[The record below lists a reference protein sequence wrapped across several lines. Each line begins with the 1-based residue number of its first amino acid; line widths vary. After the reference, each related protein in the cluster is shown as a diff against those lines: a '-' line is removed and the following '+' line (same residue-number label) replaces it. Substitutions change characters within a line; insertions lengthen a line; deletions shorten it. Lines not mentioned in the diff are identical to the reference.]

1 MMKKKLIEVALPL
14 EAINEASAR
23 EKSIRHGHPST
34 LHLWWARRPLAAA
47 RAVIFSSLVDDP
59 SSHPDQFPTEEAQEK
74 ERQRLFNI
82 LERLVVWENSNDEKL
97 LAEVKAEI
105 ARSTDGNIPEFLD
118 PFAGGG
124 AIPLEAQRL
133 GLKAHA
139 SDLNP
144 VAVMI
149 NKAMIEIP
157 PKFQGLPPVNPE
169 ARAKLGSELAWKGL
183 TGLAEDVRYYGE
195 WMKEEAFKR
204 IGHLYPKAKL
214 PNGSEA
220 TVIAWIWARTV
231 KCPNPACGCEMPLVN
246 SFWLSKRK
254 GKEAYVLPM
263 IYNGKITFK
272 VHQNTPDSSTAKLLD
287 AGTGYINSR
296 GKRVKATFIC
306 SCCKSGVAKGEYIDQ
321 EANEERMHMI
331 PIAIVAENVGG
342 RLYLDP
348 NNEQS
353 KKIDEFFKSNSFQ
366 ERIPNEKCKGTFASN
381 AMGRPY
387 GFKFFSDYFTKRQLI
402 SLVTFSELVAEL
414 QQKVF
419 EDAISIG
426 MAEDS
431 ISLDA
436 AGSGAKAYGEAISV
450 YLAMLVDKLADLGN
464 SLNRW
469 EPNAQC
475 PRQLFARQAIPIVW
489 DFAEGNPFS
498 DSSGSWEVLLGNLV
512 RSFMAPAFCFSR
524 DSHGAA
530 LQADATQD
538 NGLRSIMISTDPPYY
553 NNIGYA
559 DLSDFFY
566 VWMRRSLRYTYP
578 NLFSTMLVPKV
589 EELIAT
595 PYRFDGSKE
604 KARDFFED
612 GMLRTFSQVHKY
624 TREDIPVTIY
634 YAFKQSETNT
644 EDENDTDVTT
654 VVTASTGWETML
666 SAVIQA
672 GFAITGTWPIRT
684 EMSSR
689 AVAQGANALASSI
702 VLVCRKRHPS
712 ASFVTRKDF
721 LATLRRELKPAL
733 VQLQHANIA
742 PVDLAQSAI
751 GPGMAVYS
759 RNGKVL
765 DADGTPM
772 SVRSALQIINQL
784 VDEFFNEQEGDL
796 DSESRFC
803 VELFSQVAFNPIKY
817 GTAEVLATAKS
828 ISISKLAQAGVLN
841 SSKGSVQLT
850 CRDDL
855 QEFSVM
861 NSNIT
866 WLVTQQ
872 ITKAFEKHGIDG
884 ATKILARV
892 SGTMAE
898 NAKALAYRL
907 YTIAERKGWATEAY
921 AYNVLVSSWMDI
933 QQGATNQVKYKEG
946 ELQFE

>member
-1 MMKKKLIEVALPL
+1 MTKKKLIEVALPL

-97 LAEVKAEI
+97 LAEAKAEI
-105 ARSTDGNIPEFLD
+105 SRSTDGNIPEFLD

-169 ARAKLGSELAWKGL
+169 ARAKLGSELAWKGS

-214 PNGSEA
+214 PNGTDA

-246 SFWLSKRK
+246 SFSLSKKK
-254 GKEAYVLPM
+254 GNEYWIVPEVVQ
-263 IYNGKITFK
+263 GKIQYRVSNEGLAPKSIK
-272 VHQNTPDSSTAKLLD
+272 V
-287 AGTGYINSR
+287 SR
-296 GKRVKATFIC
+296 GGQFRCV
-306 SCCKSGVAKGEYIDQ
+306 SCGNITKSEYIHREFCED
-321 EANEERMHMI
+321 RTGRHLL
-331 PIAIVAENVGG
+331 AIVAEGKNNRVYLSPNDSHFEIANCSMPETYPEAEMNQKCTDLISG
-342 RLYLDP
+342 R
-348 NNEQS
+348 
-353 KKIDEFFKSNSFQ
+353 
-366 ERIPNEKCKGTFASN
+366 G
-381 AMGRPY
+381 Y
-387 GFKFFSDYFTKRQLI
+387 GFEYWHELFTNRQLVA
-402 SLVTFSELVAEL
+402 LTTFSNLVAEA
-414 QQKVF
+414 QQKAY
-419 EDAISIG
+419 EDAVMAGIADDDIG
-426 MAEDS
+426 
-431 ISLDA
+431 LDA
-436 AGSGAKAYGEAISV
+436 GGSGAKAYGEAVGV
-450 YLAMLVDKLADLGN
+450 YLAFLVDQMANHSSSICSWN
-464 SLNRW
+464 SVNTQMR
-469 EPNAQC
+469 NV
-475 PRQLFARQAIPIVW
+475 FSRQAIPMVW
-489 DFAEGNPFS
+489 DYAECNIFS
-498 DSSGSWEVLLGNLV
+498 SSSGSFNNLHE
-512 RSFMAPAFCFSR
+512 RMIKAFNNLPIKT
-524 DSHGAA
+524 
-530 LQADATQD
+530 LQSTASQFDATKE
-538 NGLRSIMISTDPPYY
+538 NGLRSIMVSTDPPYY
-553 NNIGYA
+553 DNIGYA

-566 VWMRRSLRYTYP
+566 VWMRRSLRNTFP
-578 NLFSTMLVPKV
+578 RLFSTMLVPKV
-589 EELIAT
+589 EELVAT
-595 PYRFDGSKE
+595 PYRFNGDKE
-604 KARDFFED
+604 KARDFFEE
-612 GMLRTFSQVHKY
+612 GMLKTFKQVYKY
-624 TREDIPVTIY
+624 TRDDIPVTIY
-634 YAFKQSETNT
+634 YAFKQSETGA
-644 EDENDTDVTT
+644 EDEEETDGSQIT
-654 VVTASTGWETML
+654 TASTGWDTML
-666 SAVIQA
+666 SAIIQA

-684 EMSSR
+684 EKLGR
-689 AVAQGANALASSI
+689 VIGIGANALASSI
-702 VLVCRKRHPS
+702 VIVCRKRIPS
-712 ASFVTRKDF
+712 TSFVTRKDF

-784 VDEFFNEQEGDL
+784 IDEFFNEQEGDL

-803 VELFSQVAFNPIKY
+803 VDLFSQVAFNPIKY
-817 GTAEVLATAKS
+817 GTAEVLATARS
-828 ISISKLAQAGVLN
+828 ISISKLAQAGVLS
-841 SSKGSVQLT
+841 SSKGSVQLNF
-850 CRDDL
+850 REDL
-855 QEFSVM
+855 PEFSVM
-861 NSNIT
+861 NSNVT

-892 SGTMAE
+892 SGPMAE

-933 QQGATNQVKYKEG
+933 QQGVTNQVEYKAG

>member
-1 MMKKKLIEVALPL
+1 
-14 EAINEASAR
+14 
-23 EKSIRHGHPST
+23 
-34 LHLWWARRPLAAA
+34 
-47 RAVIFSSLVDDP
+47 
-59 SSHPDQFPTEEAQEK
+59 
-74 ERQRLFNI
+74 
-82 LERLVVWENSNDEKL
+82 
-97 LAEVKAEI
+97 
-105 ARSTDGNIPEFLD
+105 
-118 PFAGGG
+118 
-124 AIPLEAQRL
+124 
-133 GLKAHA
+133 
-139 SDLNP
+139 
-144 VAVMI
+144 
-149 NKAMIEIP
+149 
-157 PKFQGLPPVNPE
+157 
-169 ARAKLGSELAWKGL
+169 
-183 TGLAEDVRYYGE
+183 
-195 WMKEEAFKR
+195 
-204 IGHLYPKAKL
+204 
-214 PNGSEA
+214 
-220 TVIAWIWARTV
+220 
-231 KCPNPACGCEMPLVN
+231 CGCEMPLAR
-246 SFWLSKRK
+246 SFTLSKKKGNEHHVELEIQGNQIQYHVKPGIAKKIEGTVNRK
-254 GKEAYVLPM
+254 GATCPCCGAPVGFEYIRNEAKASRMKATM
-263 IYNGKITFK
+263 IAIVTESQTGRIYLD
-272 VHQNTPDSSTAKLLD
+272 PDSLQFQSADIPVPEDIIYTDLPEKALGFRTQAYGMVRHQDLFSNRQLTALTTFSDLVVEAQQKAYEDAVMAGIADDDIGLD
-287 AGTGYINSR
+287 AG
-296 GKRVKATFIC
+296 
-306 SCCKSGVAKGEYIDQ
+306 
-321 EANEERMHMI
+321 
-331 PIAIVAENVGG
+331 
-342 RLYLDP
+342 
-348 NNEQS
+348 
-353 KKIDEFFKSNSFQ
+353 
-366 ERIPNEKCKGTFASN
+366 
-381 AMGRPY
+381 
-387 GFKFFSDYFTKRQLI
+387 
-402 SLVTFSELVAEL
+402 
-414 QQKVF
+414 
-419 EDAISIG
+419 
-426 MAEDS
+426 
-431 ISLDA
+431 
-436 AGSGAKAYGEAISV
+436 GSGAKAYGEAIGV
-450 YLAMLVDKLADLGN
+450 YLAFLIDKLADYN
-464 SLNRW
+464 SSICSWNSAG
-469 EPNAQC
+469 EKM
-475 PRQLFARQAIPIVW
+475 RQTFARQAIPMVW
-489 DFAEGNPFS
+489 DYAESNLFCH
-498 DSSGSWEVLLGNLV
+498 SSGSYHNMLEWVYKCIYN
-512 RSFMAPAFCFSR
+512 SPI
-524 DSHGAA
+524 
-530 LQADATQD
+530 ADAGEVKQWDATKD

-553 NNIGYA
+553 DNIGYA

-634 YAFKQSETNT
+634 YAFKQSETNA

-689 AVAQGANALASSI
+689 AIAQGANALASSI

-817 GTAEVLATAKS
+817 GIAEVLATAKS
-828 ISISKLAQAGVLN
+828 ISISKLAQAGVLT
-841 SSKGSVQLT
+841 SSKGSVQLS

-861 NSNIT
+861 NSNVT

-892 SGTMAE
+892 TGPMAE

-933 QQGATNQVKYKEG
+933 QQGATNQVEYKAG

>member
-1 MMKKKLIEVALPL
+1 MMRSCWQKQGR
-14 EAINEASAR
+14 NF
-23 EKSIRHGHPST
+23 T
-34 LHLWWARRPLAAA
+34 
-47 RAVIFSSLVDDP
+47 
-59 SSHPDQFPTEEAQEK
+59 
-74 ERQRLFNI
+74 FN
-82 LERLVVWENSNDEKL
+82 
-97 LAEVKAEI
+97 
-105 ARSTDGNIPEFLD
+105 DGNIPEFLD

-169 ARAKLGSELAWKGL
+169 ARAKLGSELAWKGS

-214 PNGSEA
+214 PNGTEA

-246 SFWLSKRK
+246 SFSLSKKK
-254 GKEAYVLPM
+254 GNEYWIVPEVVQ
-263 IYNGKITFK
+263 GKIQYRVSNEGLAPKSIK
-272 VHQNTPDSSTAKLLD
+272 V
-287 AGTGYINSR
+287 SR
-296 GKRVKATFIC
+296 GGQFRCV
-306 SCCKSGVAKGEYIDQ
+306 SCGNITKSEYIHREFCED
-321 EANEERMHMI
+321 RTGRHLL
-331 PIAIVAENVGG
+331 AIVAEGKNNRVYLSPNDSHFEIANCSMPETYPEAEMNQKCTDLISG
-342 RLYLDP
+342 R
-348 NNEQS
+348 
-353 KKIDEFFKSNSFQ
+353 
-366 ERIPNEKCKGTFASN
+366 G
-381 AMGRPY
+381 Y
-387 GFKFFSDYFTKRQLI
+387 GFEYWHELFTNRQLVA
-402 SLVTFSELVAEL
+402 LTTFSNLVAEA
-414 QQKVF
+414 QQKAY
-419 EDAISIG
+419 EDAVNAGMVDDGIG
-426 MAEDS
+426 
-431 ISLDA
+431 LDA
-436 AGSGAKAYGEAISV
+436 GGSGVKAYGEAIGV
-450 YLAMLVDKLADLGN
+450 YLAMLVDKQADLGN

-475 PRQLFARQAIPIVW
+475 PRQLFARQAIPMVW
-489 DFAEGNPFS
+489 DYAEGNPFS
-498 DSSGSWEVLLGNLV
+498 DSSGSWKVLLNNLA
-512 RSFMAPAFCFSR
+512 RSFSAPAFNFYR
-524 DSHGAA
+524 DYTGLVS
-530 LQADATQD
+530 QADATQD

-553 NNIGYA
+553 DNIGYA

-566 VWMRRSLRYTYP
+566 IWMRRSLRKTFP

-604 KARDFFED
+604 RARDFFED
-612 GMLRTFSQVHKY
+612 GMFRTFSQVHEY

-644 EDENDTDVTT
+644 EDEDDTDDTSA
-654 VVTASTGWETML
+654 VTASTGWETML

-702 VLVCRKRHPS
+702 VLVCRKRNPS

-784 VDEFFNEQEGDL
+784 VDEFFNEQEGEL

-817 GTAEVLATAKS
+817 GTAEVLATAKA
-828 ISISKLAQAGVLN
+828 ISISKLAQAGVLT
-841 SSKGSVQLT
+841 SSKGSVQLS

-861 NSNIT
+861 NSNVT

-884 ATKILARV
+884 AIKILARV
-892 SGTMAE
+892 SGPMAE

-933 QQGATNQVKYKEG
+933 QQGVTNQVEYKAG

>member
-1 MMKKKLIEVALPL
+1 MSMMKKKLIEVALPL
-14 EAINEASAR
+14 EAINEASSR

-97 LAEVKAEI
+97 LAEAKAEI
-105 ARSTDGNIPEFLD
+105 SRSTDGNIPEFLD

-169 ARAKLGSELAWKGL
+169 ARAKLGSELAWKGS

-214 PNGSEA
+214 PNGTEA

-231 KCPNPACGCEMPLVN
+231 KCPNPACGCEMPLAR
-246 SFWLSKRK
+246 SFTLSKKK
-254 GKEAYVLPM
+254 GKEHHVELEIQGNQIQYHVKPGVAKKIEGTVNRKGATCPCCGAPVGFEYIRNEAKASRMKATM
-263 IYNGKITFK
+263 IAIVTESQTGRIYLD
-272 VHQNTPDSSTAKLLD
+272 PDSLQFQSADIPVPEDIIYTDLPEKALGFRTQAYGMVRHQDLFSNRQLTALTTFSDLVVEAQQKAYEDAVMAGIADDDIGLD
-287 AGTGYINSR
+287 AG
-296 GKRVKATFIC
+296 
-306 SCCKSGVAKGEYIDQ
+306 
-321 EANEERMHMI
+321 
-331 PIAIVAENVGG
+331 
-342 RLYLDP
+342 
-348 NNEQS
+348 
-353 KKIDEFFKSNSFQ
+353 
-366 ERIPNEKCKGTFASN
+366 
-381 AMGRPY
+381 
-387 GFKFFSDYFTKRQLI
+387 
-402 SLVTFSELVAEL
+402 
-414 QQKVF
+414 
-419 EDAISIG
+419 
-426 MAEDS
+426 
-431 ISLDA
+431 
-436 AGSGAKAYGEAISV
+436 GSGAKAYGEAVGV
-450 YLAMLVDKLADLGN
+450 YLAFLVDQMANHSSSICSWN
-464 SLNRW
+464 SVNTQMR
-469 EPNAQC
+469 NV
-475 PRQLFARQAIPIVW
+475 FSRQAIPMVW
-489 DFAEGNPFS
+489 DYAECNIFS
-498 DSSGSWEVLLGNLV
+498 SSSGSFNNLHE
-512 RSFMAPAFCFSR
+512 RMIKAFNNLPIKT
-524 DSHGAA
+524 
-530 LQADATQD
+530 LQSTASQFDATKE
-538 NGLRSIMISTDPPYY
+538 NGLRSIMVSTDPPYY
-553 NNIGYA
+553 DNIGYA

-566 VWMRRSLRYTYP
+566 VWMRRSLRNTFP
-578 NLFSTMLVPKV
+578 RLFSTMLVPKV
-589 EELIAT
+589 EELVAT
-595 PYRFDGSKE
+595 PYRFNGDKE
-604 KARDFFED
+604 KARDFFEE
-612 GMLRTFSQVHKY
+612 GMLKTFKQVYKY
-624 TREDIPVTIY
+624 TRDDIPVTIY
-634 YAFKQSETNT
+634 YAFKQSETDS
-644 EDENDTDVTT
+644 EDEEVTNGFQIT
-654 VVTASTGWETML
+654 TSSTGWDTML
-666 SAVIQA
+666 SAIIQA

-684 EMSSR
+684 EKVGR
-689 AVAQGANALASSI
+689 AIGIGTNALASSI
-702 VLVCRKRHPS
+702 VIVCRKRIPS
-712 ASFVTRKDF
+712 TSFVTRKDF

-803 VELFSQVAFNPIKY
+803 VDLFSQVAFNPIKY

-828 ISISKLAQAGVLN
+828 ISISKLAQAGVLT
-841 SSKGSVQLT
+841 SSKGSVQLN

-872 ITKAFEKHGIDG
+872 ITKAFEKNGIDG

-892 SGTMAE
+892 SGNMAE

-907 YTIAERKGWATEAY
+907 YTIAERKGWASEAY

-933 QQGATNQVKYKEG
+933 QQGATNQVEYKAG

>member
-14 EAINEASAR
+14 EAINEASSR

-97 LAEVKAEI
+97 LAEAKAEI
-105 ARSTDGNIPEFLD
+105 SRSTDGNIPEFLD

-169 ARAKLGSELAWKGL
+169 ARAKLGSELAWKGS

-214 PNGSEA
+214 PNGTEA

-231 KCPNPACGCEMPLVN
+231 KCPNPACGCEMPLAR
-246 SFWLSKRK
+246 SFTLSKKKGNEHHVELEIQGNQIQYHVKPGVAKKIEGTVNRK
-254 GKEAYVLPM
+254 GATCPCCGAPVGFEYIRNEAKASRMKATM
-263 IYNGKITFK
+263 IAIVTESQTGRIYLD
-272 VHQNTPDSSTAKLLD
+272 PDSLQFQSADIPVPEDIIYTDLPEKALGFRTQAYGMVRHQDLFSNRQLTALTTFSDLVVEAQQKAYKDAINAGMFNDGKGLD
-287 AGTGYINSR
+287 AG
-296 GKRVKATFIC
+296 
-306 SCCKSGVAKGEYIDQ
+306 
-321 EANEERMHMI
+321 
-331 PIAIVAENVGG
+331 
-342 RLYLDP
+342 
-348 NNEQS
+348 
-353 KKIDEFFKSNSFQ
+353 
-366 ERIPNEKCKGTFASN
+366 
-381 AMGRPY
+381 
-387 GFKFFSDYFTKRQLI
+387 
-402 SLVTFSELVAEL
+402 
-414 QQKVF
+414 
-419 EDAISIG
+419 
-426 MAEDS
+426 
-431 ISLDA
+431 
-436 AGSGAKAYGEAISV
+436 GSGARAYGEAVGV
-450 YLAMLVDKLADLGN
+450 YLAFLVDKLTDYN
-464 SLNRW
+464 STICSWNISRDGLRNT
-469 EPNAQC
+469 
-475 PRQLFARQAIPIVW
+475 FGRQAIPMVW
-489 DFAEGNPFS
+489 DYAEANPFS
-498 DSSGSWEVLLGNLV
+498 NSTGCLSNTLTWVTKCILEFPRNAIQGHV
-512 RSFMAPAFCFSR
+512 
-524 DSHGAA
+524 
-530 LQADATQD
+530 QQYDATQD
-538 NGLRSIMISTDPPYY
+538 NGLRSIMVSTDPPYY
-553 NNIGYA
+553 DNIGYA
-559 DLSDFFY
+559 DLSDYFY
-566 VWMRRSLRYTYP
+566 IWMRQSLKNTYP
-578 NLFSTMLVPKV
+578 SLFSTMLVPKA
-589 EELIAT
+589 EELVAT

-612 GMLRTFSQVHKY
+612 GMLRTFRQVHEY
-624 TREDIPVTIY
+624 SREDIPITIY
-634 YAFKQSETNT
+634 YAFKQSETNA
-644 EDENDTDVTT
+644 EDEDDADETT
-654 VVTASTGWETML
+654 TVTASTGWETML
-666 SAVIQA
+666 SAVIKA

-684 EMSSR
+684 ERSVR
-689 AVAQGANALASSI
+689 VVAMGTNALASSI

-784 VDEFFNEQEGDL
+784 IDEFFNEQEGDL

-817 GTAEVLATAKS
+817 GIAEVLATAKS
-828 ISISKLAQAGVLN
+828 ISISKLAQAGVLT
-841 SSKGSVQLT
+841 SSKGSVQLS

-861 NSNIT
+861 NSNVT

-892 SGTMAE
+892 TGPMAE

-933 QQGATNQVKYKEG
+933 QQGATNQVEYKAG

>member
-97 LAEVKAEI
+97 LAEAKAEI

-157 PKFQGLPPVNPE
+157 PKFQGMPPVNPE
-169 ARAKLGSELAWKGL
+169 ARAKLGSELAWKGS

-214 PNGSEA
+214 PNGTEA

-231 KCPNPACGCEMPLVN
+231 KCPNPACGCEMPLAR
-246 SFWLSKRK
+246 SFTLSKKKGNEHHVELEIQGNQIQYHVKPGVAKKIEGTVNRK
-254 GKEAYVLPM
+254 GATCPCCGAPVGFEYIRNEAKASRMKATM
-263 IYNGKITFK
+263 IAIVTESQTGRIYLD
-272 VHQNTPDSSTAKLLD
+272 PDSLQFQSADIPVPEDIIYTDLPEKALGFRTQAYGMVRHQDLFSNRQLTALTTFSDLVVEAQQKAYEDAVNASMVDDGIGLD
-287 AGTGYINSR
+287 AG
-296 GKRVKATFIC
+296 
-306 SCCKSGVAKGEYIDQ
+306 
-321 EANEERMHMI
+321 
-331 PIAIVAENVGG
+331 
-342 RLYLDP
+342 
-348 NNEQS
+348 
-353 KKIDEFFKSNSFQ
+353 
-366 ERIPNEKCKGTFASN
+366 
-381 AMGRPY
+381 
-387 GFKFFSDYFTKRQLI
+387 
-402 SLVTFSELVAEL
+402 
-414 QQKVF
+414 
-419 EDAISIG
+419 
-426 MAEDS
+426 
-431 ISLDA
+431 
-436 AGSGAKAYGEAISV
+436 GSGAKAYGEAVGV
-450 YLAMLVDKLADLGN
+450 YLAFLVDKLTDYN
-464 SLNRW
+464 STICSWNITRDGLRNT
-469 EPNAQC
+469 
-475 PRQLFARQAIPIVW
+475 FGRQAIPMVW
-489 DFAEGNPFS
+489 DYAEANPFS
-498 DSSGSWEVLLGNLV
+498 NSTGCISNTLNWVTKCILEFPQNAIQGYVQQ
-512 RSFMAPAFCFSR
+512 F
-524 DSHGAA
+524 
-530 LQADATQD
+530 DATQD
-538 NGLRSIMISTDPPYY
+538 NGLRSIMVSTDPPYY
-553 NNIGYA
+553 DNIGYA
-559 DLSDFFY
+559 DLSDYFY
-566 VWMRRSLRYTYP
+566 IWMRRSLIKTYP
-578 NLFSTMLVPKV
+578 SLFSTMLVPKI
-589 EELIAT
+589 EELIAS
-595 PYRFDGSKE
+595 PYRFDGNKE
-604 KARDFFED
+604 RARDFFED
-612 GMLRTFSQVHKY
+612 GMLRTFSQVHAY
-624 TREDIPVTIY
+624 SREDIPVTIY
-634 YAFKQSETNT
+634 YAFKQSETDT
-644 EDENDTDVTT
+644 DDEDDQNDTSS
-654 VVTASTGWETML
+654 VTASTGWETML

-684 EMSSR
+684 ERSVR

-702 VLVCRKRHPS
+702 VLVCRKRNPS

-784 VDEFFNEQEGDL
+784 IDEFFNEQEGVL

-817 GTAEVLATAKS
+817 GIAEVLATAKS
-828 ISISKLAQAGVLN
+828 ISISKLAQAGVLA
-841 SSKGSVQLT
+841 SSKGSVQLN
-850 CRDDL
+850 CREDL
-855 QEFSVM
+855 PEFSVM
-861 NSNIT
+861 NSNVT
-866 WLVTQQ
+866 WLITQQ

-892 SGTMAE
+892 SGPMAE

-907 YTIAERKGWATEAY
+907 YTIAERKGWASEAY

-933 QQGATNQVKYKEG
+933 QQGATNQVEYKAG